1 MAKVN
6 LAAYTSIC
14 DLIRGGFL
22 TRNRV
27 QIVRQGER
35 LAWALAADGHGDVAN
50 ALFTLTQYGVIPSPQ
65 KGKWGWCALHSA
77 LPFASDDPVQA
88 WIWLAQVL
96 VNTNPE
102 TVQGKFVRQLV
113 TNYTIPQPAA
123 PQDEQADEEL
133 PTPPA
138 NGKAKAKA
146 K

>member
-6 LAAYTSIC
+6 LAAYVSIC

-22 TRNRV
+22 ARNRK

-35 LAWALAADGHGDVAN
+35 LAWAMAADGHSELAN
-50 ALFTLTQYGVIPSPQ
+50 ALFTLVQYGVIPSPQ
-65 KGKWGWCALHSA
+65 NGKWGWSALHSA
-77 LPFASDDPVQA
+77 LPFVSDDPVLA
-88 WIWLAQVL
+88 WLWLAQVL
-96 VNTNPE
+96 VNTAPD

-113 TNYTIPQPAA
+113 ADYTIPTPAA
-123 PQDEQADEEL
+123 QEEPADEEPL
-133 PTPPA
+133 PMPPA